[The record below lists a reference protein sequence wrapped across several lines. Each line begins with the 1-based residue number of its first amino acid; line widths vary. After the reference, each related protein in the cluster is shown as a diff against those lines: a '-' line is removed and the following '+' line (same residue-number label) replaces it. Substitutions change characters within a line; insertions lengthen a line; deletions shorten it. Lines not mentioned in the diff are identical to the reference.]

1 MLPHLPPSIALLAL
15 CAGLLAGCERA
26 PAPAPEPPRAVT
38 ALPASAAVVAA
49 PVAVRASASA
59 APASA
64 PAPAP
69 APAGGPPADV
79 AAFRDQRDQCDHFR
93 GEDPYDA
100 KRAAELA
107 EQLDKFCK
115 GTDARLAGL
124 RKKYA
129 AQPAV
134 LESLKDYEPQ
144 VE

>member
-59 APASA
+59 
-64 PAPAP
+64 AP